1 MYGLRPPLHARQVQR
16 LVSGLRPMTTPDD
29 KLDDVCRGL
38 LYSATG
44 REEVTQETLPLGAA
58 LSTLDAAEAAQFA
71 RHVDD
76 YVAMRVIQVQGRPVD
91 AGTNT

>member
-1 MYGLRPPLHARQVQR
+1 
-16 LVSGLRPMTTPDD
+16 MTNSPDD
-29 KLDDVCRGL
+29 EIDDVCRGL

-58 LSTLDAAEAAQFA
+58 ISTLDAAEAAQFA

-76 YVAMRVIQVQGRPVD
+76 YIAMRVLRDRPVD